1 MKGSNSKSSE
11 QVALIRFKAVNYVE
25 DRVREGWRLANAL
38 RMASQRA
45 WPDETGRYYA
55 ERTIE
60 DWYYAYKKGGFEA
73 LRNNPRSDR
82 GQSRRIDADTGR
94 WIIEQVCAHPHI
106 DVNVL
111 YQRWQRDMPR
121 LPSLRTVYRYLRV
134 QGYDRRTIRSGRL
147 QSGPTKAFEAPH
159 VNDLWMVDFSPGPR
173 IWEDERWLRVHLCV
187 LIDDH
192 SRLIP
197 FAAYYR
203 RADTEAF
210 LHTFREGVVRRGPPL
225 KLYTD
230 RGKQF
235 TNHHVQVV
243 CANLGTRLLHAKPY
257 HSWSKGKIER
267 LIQTIQR
274 GFESTLK
281 IDGRRL
287 NLAELNRGLSVWIQT
302 VYHQRVHRGTR
313 MSPEARYQLAIA
325 SIRKL
330 AADIDIDALFY
341 TRIERTVRKD
351 GTIRIDNRLYEVD
364 LSLRA
369 LRVQVCFD
377 PFTRRH
383 IEIWYQGKLV
393 CLAKVVN
400 LSANSEWGG
409 SHDYVED

>member
-1 MKGSNSKSSE
+1 
-11 QVALIRFKAVNYVE
+11 LIRFKAVNYVE
-25 DRVREGWRLANAL
+25 DRAREGWRLADAL

-45 WPDETGRYYA
+45 WPNETGRYYA

-82 GQSRRIDADTGR
+82 GQCRRIDADTGR
-94 WIIEQVCAHPHI
+94 WIIEQVCAHPQI

-111 YQRWQRDMPR
+111 YQRWQRDIPR
-121 LPSLRTVYRYLRV
+121 LPSLRTVYRYLRR

-159 VNDLWMVDFSPGPR
+159 VNDLWMVDFSPGPKIPGPR
-173 IWEDERWLRVHLCV
+173 VREDERWVRSHLCV

-197 FAAYYR
+197 FAGYYR
-203 RADTEAF
+203 AANTEAF
-210 LHTFREGVVRRGPPL
+210 LHTLREGVLRRGVPL

-230 RGKQF
+230 RGKPF
-235 TNHHVQVV
+235 TNHHAQVV

-267 LIQTIQR
+267 VIQTIQR
-274 GFESTLK
+274 GFESTLSL
-281 IDGRRL
+281 DGRPCD
-287 NLAELNRGLSVWIQT
+287 LAELNRRLSVWIQT
-302 VYHQRVHRGTR
+302 VYHQRVHRATGL
-313 MSPEARYQLAIA
+313 SPEARYQLAIE
-325 SIRKL
+325 SIRRL
-330 AADIDIDALFY
+330 DADMDVDALFY

-369 LRVQVCFD
+369 LRVEVCFD
-377 PFTRRH
+377 PFTRRRV
-383 IEIWYQGKLV
+383 EIRHQEKLV
-393 CLAKVVN
+393 CLAKMVN

-409 SHDYVED
+409 SHDYIED

>member
-1 MKGSNSKSSE
+1 
-11 QVALIRFKAVNYVE
+11 
-25 DRVREGWRLANAL
+25 
-38 RMASQRA
+38 
-45 WPDETGRYYA
+45 
-55 ERTIE
+55 
-60 DWYYAYKKGGFEA
+60 
-73 LRNNPRSDR
+73 
-82 GQSRRIDADTGR
+82 
-94 WIIEQVCAHPHI
+94 
-106 DVNVL
+106 
-111 YQRWQRDMPR
+111 
-121 LPSLRTVYRYLRV
+121 
-134 QGYDRRTIRSGRL
+134 
-147 QSGPTKAFEAPH
+147 
-159 VNDLWMVDFSPGPR
+159 MVDFSPGPR

-210 LHTFREGVVRRGPPL
+210 LHTFREGVVRRGPPV

-281 IDGRRL
+281 MEGRCH
-287 NLAELNRGLSVWIQT
+287 LAELNRRLSVWIQT
-302 VYHQRVHRGTR
+302 VYHQRVHRATG
-313 MSPEARYQLAIA
+313 MSPEARYQLAIE

-330 AADIDIDALFY
+330 AADMDVDALFF

-351 GTIRIDNRLYEVD
+351 GTIRINNRLYEVD

-377 PFTRRH
+377 PFTRRR
-383 IEIWYQGKLV
+383 IEIWYQDKLV

-400 LSANSEWGG
+400 LSTNSEWGG
-409 SHDYVED
+409 SHDYIED

>member
-1 MKGSNSKSSE
+1 MKRPNSKSSE

-25 DRVREGWRLANAL
+25 DRIREGWRLADAL
-38 RMASQRA
+38 RMAAQRP
-45 WPDETGRYYA
+45 WPDERGRCYA

-60 DWYYAYKKGGFEA
+60 DWHYAYKKGGFQA
-73 LRNNPRSDR
+73 LRNNPRCDR
-82 GQSRRIDADTGR
+82 GRCRRIDADMGR
-94 WIIEQVCAHPHI
+94 WIIEQVCANPQI
-106 DVNVL
+106 DINVL

-121 LPSLRTVYRYLRV
+121 LPSLRTVYRYLRLH
-134 QGYDRRTIRSGRL
+134 GYDRRTLRSGRL

-173 IWEDERWLRVHLCV
+173 VKEDDTWIRTHLCV

-197 FAAYYR
+197 FAGYYR
-203 RADTEAF
+203 AANTEAF
-210 LHTFREGVVRRGPPL
+210 LHTLREGVLRRGVPL

-230 RGKQF
+230 RGKPF
-235 TNHHVQVV
+235 TNHHAQVV

-257 HSWSKGKIER
+257 HAWSKGKCER
-267 LIQTIQR
+267 VIQTIQQ
-274 GFESTLK
+274 GFESTVKL
-281 IDGRRL
+281 DGPCD
-287 NLAELNRGLSVWIQT
+287 LAELNRRLSVWIQT
-302 VYHQRVHRGTR
+302 VYHQRVHRSTR
-313 MSPEARYQLAIA
+313 MSPEARYQLAIE
-325 SIRKL
+325 SIRRL
-330 AADIDIDALFY
+330 EADIDIDALFY

-377 PFTRRH
+377 PFTRRRV
-383 IEIWYQGKLV
+383 EIWYQEKLV

-409 SHDYVED
+409 SHDYVEE

>member
-1 MKGSNSKSSE
+1 M
-11 QVALIRFKAVNYVE
+11 IRFKAVNYVE
-25 DRVREGWRLANAL
+25 DRAREGWRLADAL

-45 WPDETGRYYA
+45 WPNETGRYYA

-82 GQSRRIDADTGR
+82 GQCRRIDADTGR
-94 WIIEQVCAHPHI
+94 WIIEQVCAHPQI

-111 YQRWQRDMPR
+111 YQRWQRDIPR
-121 LPSLRTVYRYLRV
+121 LPSLRTVYRYLRR

-159 VNDLWMVDFSPGPR
+159 VNDLWMVDFSPGPKIPGPR
-173 IWEDERWLRVHLCV
+173 VREDERWVRSHLCV

-197 FAAYYR
+197 FAGYYR
-203 RADTEAF
+203 AANTEAF
-210 LHTFREGVVRRGPPL
+210 LHTLREGVLRRGVPL

-230 RGKQF
+230 RGKPF
-235 TNHHVQVV
+235 TNHHAQVV

-267 LIQTIQR
+267 VIQTIQR
-274 GFESTLK
+274 GFESTLSL
-281 IDGRRL
+281 DGRPCD
-287 NLAELNRGLSVWIQT
+287 LAELNRRLSVWIQT
-302 VYHQRVHRGTR
+302 VYHQRVHRATGL
-313 MSPEARYQLAIA
+313 SPEARYQLAIE
-325 SIRKL
+325 SIRRL
-330 AADIDIDALFY
+330 DADMDVDALFY

-369 LRVQVCFD
+369 LRVEVCFD
-377 PFTRRH
+377 PFTRRRV
-383 IEIWYQGKLV
+383 EIRHQEKLV
-393 CLAKVVN
+393 CLAKMVN

-409 SHDYVED
+409 SHDYIED